1 MMSYRGFK
9 NYITFTIANTIEI
22 DRVQS
27 DYWHSIA
34 DGYEYKY
41 NHKKAIRLLAQ
52 AIHRE
57 LQLEH
62 AEDELADAVLH
73 AALQDVDFEEVAES
87 ILE

>member
-1 MMSYRGFK
+1 MNYRGFK
-9 NYITFTIANTIEI
+9 NYLTWIIANTIET
-22 DRVQS
+22 DRVQY

-41 NHKKAIRLLAQ
+41 SRKKAIRLLAQ
-52 AIHRE
+52 AIHRD

-73 AALQDVDFEEVAES
+73 AALQDVDFDEVAEN
-87 ILE
+87 IIG

>member
-1 MMSYRGFK
+1 MNYRGFK
-9 NYITFTIANTIEI
+9 NYVTYTIANTIET

-27 DYWHSIA
+27 DYWNSIA

-41 NHKKAIRLLAQ
+41 CKRKAIRLLAQ

-62 AEDELADAVLH
+62 ADDELADAVLH
-73 AALQDVDFEEVAES
+73 AALRDVDFEEIAENLLS
-87 ILE
+87 

>member
-1 MMSYRGFK
+1 MSYRGFK
-9 NYITFTIANTIEI
+9 NYITWSVANTIET

-27 DYWHSIA
+27 DYWNSIA

-41 NHKKAIRLLAQ
+41 GKRKAIRLLAQ
-52 AIHRE
+52 AIHRD

-73 AALQDVDFEEVAES
+73 AAIQDVDFEEVAES
-87 ILE
+87 LLE

>member
-1 MMSYRGFK
+1 MSYRGFK
-9 NYITFTIANTIEI
+9 NYITWSVANTIGT

-27 DYWHSIA
+27 DYWNSIA
-34 DGYEYKY
+34 EGYEYKY
-41 NHKKAIRLLAQ
+41 GKRKAIRLLAQ
-52 AIHRE
+52 AIHRD

-87 ILE
+87 LLE